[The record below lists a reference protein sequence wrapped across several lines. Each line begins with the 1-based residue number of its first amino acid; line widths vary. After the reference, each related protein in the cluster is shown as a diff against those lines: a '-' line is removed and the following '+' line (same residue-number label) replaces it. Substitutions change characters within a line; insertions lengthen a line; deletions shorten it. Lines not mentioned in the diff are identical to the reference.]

1 MRLVY
6 FGSGT
11 FGLPTLEKLIREHQ
25 VSLVVTQPDRPAGRS
40 LQPAPTPVARY
51 AADHGLALHK
61 PADVNEPASLDRIRA
76 AGAAAFVV
84 VAFGQKLGP
93 ALLEMSFPI
102 NLHASLLP
110 RYRGAAPINWAIING
125 ETETGVTVIQMT
137 GRVDAGAI
145 LGRAAT
151 RIDPME
157 TAGELESRL
166 ALLGPALVL
175 ETLGLF
181 QGGRLQPEPQ
191 DENRACRA
199 PRLSKSDGTTGFDRP
214 AQEVQRR
221 IHGLVPWP
229 GCTVRLGAQPLR
241 LERAAVVP
249 GDDRQSACG
258 EPAESA
264 PGSIL
269 PDGLVACAQGRLRL
283 LAVQPPGGRKMTLE
297 AYLRGRPANPGAV
310 LEPA

>member
-11 FGLPTLEKLIREHQ
+11 FGLPTLEKLGRVHD
-25 VSLVVTQPDRPAGRS
+25 VALVVSQPDRPAGRN

-51 AADHGLALHK
+51 AADHGLSIHK
-61 PADVNEPASLDRIRA
+61 PADVNDPASLERIRA
-76 AGAAAFVV
+76 AEPAAFVV

-93 ALLEMSFPI
+93 PLLELSYPI

-145 LGRAAT
+145 LGRRAA

-157 TAGELESRL
+157 TAGELEARL
-166 ALLGPALVL
+166 SLLGPELVV
-175 ETLGLF
+175 ETLDLF
-181 QGGRLQPEPQ
+181 ESGRLHPEPQ
-191 DENRACRA
+191 DESRACRG
-199 PRLSKSDGTTGFDRP
+199 PRLSKSDGTTGFARP
-214 AQEVQRR
+214 AAEVQRR

-229 GCTVRLGAQPLR
+229 GCTVRLGGQPLR
-241 LERAAVVP
+241 LERAAVLA
-249 GDDRQSACG
+249 GG
-258 EPAESA
+258 ELAGV

-269 PDGLVACAQGRLRL
+269 ADGTVACSPGRLKL
-283 LAVQPPGGRKMTLE
+283 LVVQPPGGRKMTLE
-297 AYLRGRPANPGAV
+297 AYLRGRAAPPGAV